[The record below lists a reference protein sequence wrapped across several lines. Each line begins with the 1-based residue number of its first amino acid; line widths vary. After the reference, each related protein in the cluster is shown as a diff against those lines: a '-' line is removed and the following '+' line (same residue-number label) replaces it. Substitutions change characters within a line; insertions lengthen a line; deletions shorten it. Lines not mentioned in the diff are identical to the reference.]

1 MMYMIRYLLLIGLSL
16 GSCSQLPLAY
26 AQNFSE
32 VNKVIFGF
40 PEYDINQE
48 RFDEYEYSFA
58 KIKFNRGPHSIVI
71 LAFVEDGIYE
81 WVGKDNVKIF
91 TKDGRVIKT
100 SGLNTD
106 FEIRSPK
113 NIPEIA
119 SLRTSSGNK
128 ISNFVS
134 AIDFRSLFFS
144 DKDTE
149 AAQEYFEL
157 IDLYQPDLFNA
168 TLRTRYSART
178 ESIER
183 FGELV
188 NVQEIE
194 QIASIDSIAW
204 SERNYFYAD
213 EKTGRILKSSQK
225 LHPRLARVY
234 IDFFYKF

>member
-1 MMYMIRYLLLIGLSL
+1 MMYTIKYLLLVTLTL

-48 RFDEYEYSFA
+48 RYDEYEYSFA

-106 FEIRSPK
+106 FEIRSPQ

-119 SLRTSSGNK
+119 SISTPSENK
-128 ISNFVS
+128 ISRFLS
-134 AIDFRSLFFS
+134 AVDLRSLFFS

-149 AAQEYFEL
+149 EVQEYFEL
-157 IDLYQPDLFNA
+157 IDLYQPDLINA
-168 TLRTRYSART
+168 ILRTRYSART
-178 ESIER
+178 ENIER

-213 EKTGRILKSSQK
+213 DKTGRILKSSQK
-225 LHPRLARVY
+225 LHPRVPRVY